1 MKAAINVI
9 TLGVRDLEKALAFY
23 RDSLGLP
30 TKGVVGTEFEG
41 GAVVFFPMEGGLVL
55 ALYPKREL
63 AKDAGLAFD
72 DHTSSSIELS
82 IGHLVG
88 SKEDVNQVMKQAED
102 AGAKIIDP
110 AHDRFWGG
118 FSGYFQDPDGH
129 VWEIAWNPEVESQ
142 M

>member
-1 MKAAINVI
+1 MKPAINVI
-9 TLGVRDLEKALAFY
+9 TLGVQDLEKALAFY
-23 RDSLGLP
+23 RGGLGLP

-72 DHTSSSIELS
+72 ERTSSSIEIS
-82 IGHLVG
+82 IGHFVG
-88 SKEDVNQVMKQAED
+88 SKGDVHQVMKQAED
-102 AGAKIIDP
+102 AGARILDP
-110 AHDRFWGG
+110 ARDRFWGG
-118 FSGYFQDPDGH
+118 FSGYFRDPDGH
-129 VWEIAWNPEVESQ
+129 VWEIAWNPEFETQ